1 VGQHSADLPFHKQG
15 YELSDLRVVKPGMH
29 GLDNP
34 LDVNRRNIGVGRCYP
49 RHHLGD
55 LRSFVYLPHGHSVH
69 GTLRGPGWWSSR
81 YAAWGWRVVVH
92 CNADLGRPPRRVPR
106 RRCSHPN
113 FATRL
118 RPEPSPDTNAALWQT
133 PSPANHLTA
142 LVGDAELV
150 DTVGEE
156 IDCGDGDH
164 DRDDRGESGVE
175 PVTLMGFH
183 YFGRRGVPGRSG
195 VGFSGRPMWSW
206 WRRSA
211 RGESRATAPTR
222 MGPCGAGRV
231 NPATNRR
238 LSGVPSRM
246 VIEGQLLSSGD

>member
-1 VGQHSADLPFHKQG
+1 LRIVPRAQPLRRDSFAASLTVPTSRCCSKRKSRLGRATPKSSCGWAPEGGPVGGPAAMRL
-15 YELSDLRVVKPGMH
+15 
-29 GLDNP
+29 
-34 LDVNRRNIGVGRCYP
+34 GVG
-49 RHHLGD
+49 G
-55 LRSFVYLPHGHSVH
+55 S
-69 GTLRGPGWWSSR
+69 WST
-81 YAAWGWRVVVH
+81 V
-92 CNADLGRPPRRVPR
+92 
-106 RRCSHPN
+106 
-113 FATRL
+113 T
-118 RPEPSPDTNAALWQT
+118 
-133 PSPANHLTA
+133 
-142 LVGDAELV
+142 GDAELV